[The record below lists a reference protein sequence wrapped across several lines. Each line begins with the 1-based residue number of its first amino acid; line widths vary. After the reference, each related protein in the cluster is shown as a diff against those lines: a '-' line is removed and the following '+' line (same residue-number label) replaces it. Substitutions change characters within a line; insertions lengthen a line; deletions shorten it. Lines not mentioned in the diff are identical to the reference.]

1 MRTSLEG
8 RDQKVKCSSCSR
20 TVKPVVAVDIDGTLG
35 DYHSHFLRFLE
46 DYLGYEPLDPNP
58 RYLGKSPFKSWC
70 MDLYGISEAQWRDI
84 KLAYRQGAQKRS
96 MPIFDWAQPLTGV
109 VRWEGAELWITT
121 TRPYLRLDNIDPDTR
136 EWLARN
142 GIDYDGLIYDKY
154 KYRILAE
161 QVDPERVVAVV
172 DDLSDKVEEAQ
183 SVFGAAVPILRAGNY
198 NSVGGTSLVCGDLR
212 AITSLIVER
221 IQRWKELHV

>member
-1 MRTSLEG
+1 ML
-8 RDQKVKCSSCSR
+8 CSTCSR

-35 DYHSHFLRFLE
+35 DYHGHFLSFLE
-46 DYLGYEPLDPNP
+46 DYLGFTPPDWPVDNYIGNV
-58 RYLGKSPFKSWC
+58 PFKDWT
-70 MDLYGISEAQWRDI
+70 METFRLTEAQWKDV

-96 MPIFDWAQPLTGV
+96 MPILEWAQALTGI

-142 GIDYDGLIYDKY
+142 HIEYDGLIYDKY

-161 QVDPERVVAVV
+161 QVDPQRVVAVV
-172 DDLSDKVEEAQ
+172 DDLHDKIVEARIYF
-183 SVFGAAVPILRAGNY
+183 SWAVPIMKISDYNIATFDIGAGYRSLRE
-198 NSVGGTSLVCGDLR
+198 
-212 AITSLIVER
+212 ITEQIVKR
-221 IQRWKELHV
+221 IQRWKELQR